1 MKRFLLIFTFIFFI
15 LPHQIAFGEE
25 EAEVIKR
32 ANRIDNYEIL
42 TISQPGSLFN
52 SVTNGIIK
60 SAINLKSNLTF
71 IGRANV
77 GLEKVL
83 NNNKEEKLTTKEN
96 YLYSLSIK
104 TIHND
109 VSDLFYSKKVSKSLI
124 EDKIVVSKLTADLYL
139 SLIHI

>member
-1 MKRFLLIFTFIFFI
+1 MFVKRFLLSAFFLSIVSIQTFSF
-15 LPHQIAFGEE
+15 AEE
-25 EAEVIKR
+25 SNEKVIKS
-32 ANRIDNYEIL
+32 NRIDNYEIL
-42 TISQPGSLFN
+42 SISQPGSLFY

-77 GLEKVL
+77 GLEKVIDI
-83 NNNKEEKLTTKEN
+83 NNVEKLTTREN

-109 VSDLFYSKKVSKSLI
+109 VSDLFYSNL
-124 EDKIVVSKLTADLYL
+124 
-139 SLIHI
+139 